1 MSFLCRM
8 VIGYYN
14 PNQIQPHELVRHLVV
29 DRLLDSEHVAK
40 LQLACDELFNI
51 QLRLA
56 DHLTETGALVI
67 QGGSISRDMFCVAC
81 VAHELFDM
89 AAVDIAHRERVYPRP
104 NRELSEYEKNFRQAL
119 IEALPKESLEAWRQ
133 SDIQRTEF
141 EDEVIRRVQTVRE
154 RRTGNQA

>member
-1 MSFLCRM
+1 M

-29 DRLLDSEHVAK
+29 DRLLDSEHVGK

-81 VAHELFDM
+81 VAHELFHM
-89 AAVDIAHRERVYPRP
+89 TAVDTAHREMVYPRP
-104 NRELSEYEKNFRQAL
+104 ERELYEYEKNFRRAMV
-119 IEALPKESLEAWRQ
+119 EALPKATLEAWCQ
-133 SDIQRTEF
+133 EEVQRTEF
-141 EDEVIRRVQTVRE
+141 ENEVIGRVRAFRDQRTESQT
-154 RRTGNQA
+154 